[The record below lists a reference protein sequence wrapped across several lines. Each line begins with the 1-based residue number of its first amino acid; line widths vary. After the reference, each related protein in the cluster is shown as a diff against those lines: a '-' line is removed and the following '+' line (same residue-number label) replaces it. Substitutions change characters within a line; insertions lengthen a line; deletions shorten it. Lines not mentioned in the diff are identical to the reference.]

1 MSDIKKKPINS
12 LGYNFIAKEFIPKG
26 KDEYYLR
33 NIQNRSS
40 INYRSLIGSEIRT
53 LEKNGSTSNDWSNV
67 LVADPFDVN
76 LIKNCNF
83 FGLVRIGKLERVFL
97 EYHDIRLQVGLY
109 NSTIVSCD
117 FGDNVVINNVNYIS
131 HYIAGNE
138 VIIVNV
144 NELSTSDH

>member
-1 MSDIKKKPINS
+1 MSETKKKPIDS

-33 NIQNRSS
+33 NIQNRSG

-53 LEKNGSTSNDWSNV
+53 LEKNGNTSNDWSKV

-83 FGLVRIGKLERVFL
+83 F
-97 EYHDIRLQVGLY
+97 D
-109 NSTIVSCD
+109 
-117 FGDNVVINNVNYIS
+117 
-131 HYIAGNE
+131 
-138 VIIVNV
+138 
-144 NELSTSDH
+144 